1 MKTMTVRAVVLLCLV
16 TLDRRVAAE
25 QTPDWGNGVAPFAFA
40 FIGDMPYGPARET
53 PFARLV
59 AEINRDNEVDFVM
72 HAGDIKAGS
81 ERCDGDLIVHR
92 FGLYQRFRRPF
103 VYTPGDNEWTD
114 CHRVNNGQY
123 NPVER
128 LAFLRSVF
136 FPQVGE
142 TTGGQLRPVRSQA
155 DGGAYSEFV
164 ENVMFRKHSVMFATV
179 HVVGSNNDLEPWLG
193 ISPTDSC
200 ASPQPDRLAEYE
212 RRQAAA
218 LAWLDDVFAAAAGTK
233 GLFLL
238 MQANPYNAPSDP
250 VQCPSGFQGFLSH
263 LETRAQQ
270 YAKPVML
277 AHGDDH
283 FFFVDQPLPN
293 LLFSRVQTYGEG
305 LVHWVKVHVDPK
317 SSGVF
322 SIEQKIVRS
331 NL

>member
-1 MKTMTVRAVVLLCLV
+1 MKRTLASIVVLLCL
-16 TLDRRVAAE
+16 AAPDLRTAAR
-25 QTPDWGNGVAPFAFA
+25 QTPEWGSGVAPFAFA
-40 FIGDMPYGPARET
+40 LIGDMPYGSVRET

-59 AEINRDNEVDFVM
+59 AEINRDNDVDFVM

-81 ERCDGDLIVHR
+81 ERCDDALVRHR
-92 FGLYQRFRRPF
+92 FDLYQAFQRPF

-114 CHRVNNGQY
+114 CHRVNNGQF
-123 NPVER
+123 NPLER
-128 LAFLRSVF
+128 LGFLRSVF
-136 FPQVGE
+136 FPQVGQ
-142 TTGGQLRPVRSQA
+142 TTGGHVRPVRSQA
-155 DGGAYSEFV
+155 EGGAFAEFV
-164 ENVMFRKHSVMFATV
+164 ENVMFETQSVMFATV
-179 HVVGSNNDLEPWLG
+179 HVVGSNNDLEPWVG
-193 ISPTDSC
+193 ISPADSC
-200 ASPQPDRLAEYE
+200 TSPRADRIAEFE

-218 LAWLDDVFAAAAGTK
+218 LAWLDEVFAAAADTK

-238 MQANPYNAPSDP
+238 MQANPYNLPSNP
-250 VQCPSGFQGFLSH
+250 QLCPSGFKAFLDH

-270 YAKPVML
+270 YARPVVL

-283 FFFVDQPLPN
+283 FFFVDQ
-293 LLFSRVQTYGEG
+293 LLRNVLLSRVQTYGEG

>member
-1 MKTMTVRAVVLLCLV
+1 MKRTIASVVVLLCF
-16 TLDRRVAAE
+16 AAPE
-25 QTPDWGNGVAPFAFA
+25 MRTAAQQTPEWGSGVAPFAFA
-40 FIGDMPYGPARET
+40 LIGDMPYGAARET
-53 PFARLV
+53 AFGRLV
-59 AEINRDNEVDFVM
+59 AEINRDNDVDFVM

-81 ERCDGDLIVHR
+81 ERCDDNLIRHR
-92 FGLYQRFRRPF
+92 FALYEMFQRPF

-114 CHRVNNGQY
+114 CHRVNAGQY
-123 NPVER
+123 EPIER
-128 LAFLRSVF
+128 LGFLRSVF
-136 FPQVGE
+136 FPQVGQ
-142 TTGGQLRPVRSQA
+142 TTGGHVRPVRSQA
-155 DGGAYSEFV
+155 EGGAYSEFV
-164 ENVMFRKHSVMFATV
+164 ENVMFQSQRVMFATV
-179 HVVGSNNDLEPWLG
+179 HVVGSNNDLEPWVG

-200 ASPQPDRLAEYE
+200 TSPRPDRIAEFE

-218 LAWLDDVFAAAAGTK
+218 LAWLDDVFAAAADTK

-238 MQANPYNAPSDP
+238 MQANPYNLPSDP
-250 VQCPSGFQGFLSH
+250 QQCPSGFKAFLDH
-263 LETRAQQ
+263 LETLARQ
-270 YAKPVML
+270 YARPVVL

-322 SIEQKIVRS
+322 TIEQKIVRS

>member
-1 MKTMTVRAVVLLCLV
+1 MKEKIASAVVLLCLV
-16 TLDRRVAAE
+16 TLHPRVVAR
-25 QTPDWGNGVAPFAFA
+25 QTPDWGSGVAPFAFA
-40 FIGDMPYGPARET
+40 LIGDMPYGATRET

-59 AEINRDNEVDFVM
+59 AEINRDNDVDFVM

-81 ERCDGDLIVHR
+81 ERCDNELILHR
-92 FGLYQRFRRPF
+92 FDLYQTFQRAF
-103 VYTPGDNEWTD
+103 VFTPGDNEWTD

-123 NPVER
+123 SPLER

-136 FPQVGE
+136 FPQVGQ
-142 TTGGQLRPVRSQA
+142 TTGGQIRPVRSQA
-155 DGGAYSEFV
+155 EGSAYSEFV
-164 ENVMFRKHSVMFATV
+164 ENVMFRQQSVMFATV

-193 ISPTDSC
+193 VSPTDSC
-200 ASPQPDRLAEYE
+200 TSPRADRIAEFE

-218 LAWLDDVFAAAAGTK
+218 LAWLDEVFAAATDTK

-238 MQANPYNAPSDP
+238 IQANPYNAPSDP
-250 VQCPSGFQGFLSH
+250 VRCPSGFQAFLAR
-263 LETRAQQ
+263 LQTRAHE
-270 YAKPVML
+270 YARPVML

-305 LVHWVKVHVDPK
+305 RVHWVKVYVNPK

-331 NL
+331 NF